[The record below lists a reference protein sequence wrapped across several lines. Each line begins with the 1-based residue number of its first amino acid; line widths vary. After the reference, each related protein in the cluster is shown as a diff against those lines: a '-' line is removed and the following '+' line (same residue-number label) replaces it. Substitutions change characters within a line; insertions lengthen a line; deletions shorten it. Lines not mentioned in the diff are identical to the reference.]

1 MTTRNVVVVG
11 ATESLKVRVLR
22 KEVGVWEKQPRHEST
37 PRLFSLLVNC
47 KLVLMTH
54 EEPSSSAVREDE
66 TSCAS
71 TRTKHCADVL

>member
-1 MTTRNVVVVG
+1 MG
-11 ATESLKVRVLR
+11 E
-22 KEVGVWEKQPRHEST
+22 QPRHEST

-47 KLVLMTH
+47 KLVLITH

-71 TRTKHCADVL
+71 TRTKHCADIL